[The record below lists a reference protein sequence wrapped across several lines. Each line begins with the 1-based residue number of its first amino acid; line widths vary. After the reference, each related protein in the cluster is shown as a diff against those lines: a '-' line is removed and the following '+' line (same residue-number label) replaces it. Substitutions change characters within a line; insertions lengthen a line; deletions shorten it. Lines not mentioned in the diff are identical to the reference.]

1 MRKKGVV
8 DDMMVARD
16 RLFRARMGSMQDH
29 VGRQIGIDSDLAAQ
43 MVTMRL
49 QPSPPH
55 SRDSPTVTHNYNHR
69 KDLE

>member
-29 VGRQIGIDSDLAAQ
+29 VGRQIGIDSDLAAH
-43 MVTMRL
+43 MARMRL
-49 QPSPPH
+49 QP
-55 SRDSPTVTHNYNHR
+55 
-69 KDLE
+69 